1 MGAELVSNGDT
12 FEANTEP
19 DIYADNGASMQC
31 YQATGYPMS
40 SGTAKCT
47 VSPPL

>member
-1 MGAELVSNGDT
+1 MSAQALSNGDT

-19 DIYADNGASMQC
+19 DIDADYGASMQC

-47 VSPPL
+47 VSAPL